1 MHKSARLAAV
11 AAVAGLALTAC
22 GSNNGTATD
31 GTSGATSTATG
42 GSTDASQAAQYPDFK
57 ACMVS
62 DTGGFNDHSF
72 NETALKGLT
81 AAGSTY
87 GVKTTKLQSN
97 ADSDYAVNL
106 KTEVKA
112 GCDQITAVGFLMAD
126 ATLAAAKANPKT
138 DFAIIDNSYVDANGK
153 PIKLPANLKELTFAT
168 DQPSFLAGYLAAGT
182 SHTGVVGTLGGL
194 QIPTVTIFMDGFLAG
209 VNQYNKD
216 TGKSVK
222 VVGWNGKSGQFSNDF
237 ADTSKCKTIA
247 TTEIQQGA
255 DIVFPVAGGCGT
267 GALDAA
273 KAANDL
279 GIWVDT
285 DGYESLDP
293 TYHSMLLTSVVKRVD
308 NATTAAVLDA
318 ASGKWNNDPYVGTLE
333 NQGVSLASFHDLD
346 ANVPADLKAKI
357 ADYQQKIIDGSYTV
371 GSGS

>member
-11 AAVAGLALTAC
+11 VAVAGLALTAC
-22 GSNNGTATD
+22 GSNSDNTAND
-31 GTSGATSTATG
+31 GTSSTATS
-42 GSTDASQAAQYPDFK
+42 GSSDTSAAAQYPNFK

-81 AAGSTY
+81 SAGTTY

-112 GCDQITAVGFLMAD
+112 GCNQITAVGFLMAD

-138 DFAIIDNSYVDANGK
+138 DFAIIDNAYVDAKGN
-153 PIKLPANLKELTFAT
+153 PITLPSNLKELTFST
-168 DQPSFLAGYLAAGT
+168 DQPSFLAGYLAAGM

-209 VNQYNKD
+209 VNQYNAD
-216 TGKSVK
+216 SGKSVK
-222 VVGWNGKSGQFSNDF
+222 VVGWNGKSGQFSSDF

-285 DGYESLDP
+285 DGYDSLDA

-308 NATTAAVLDA
+308 NATTQAVLDA
-318 ASGKWNNDPYVGTLE
+318 ASGKWNNKPYVGTLA

-357 ADYQQKIIDGSYTV
+357 TEYQQKIIDGSYTV